1 MELWE
6 LRKPK
11 SDNQASGSEV
21 PAPPASPDLTPSL
34 AGDFR
39 LAFLLWTSISLYTK
53 WGHTFHLSELES
65 MKNDS
70 SVCLAFPFCVPQ
82 TYLSFPNHISWGAWK
97 MLPVSGY
104 LGTCF
109 ILVPW
114 SKQKKCHLFIIWSDK
129 GRKRPS
135 QLTIMDKTK
144 VIYRIFDFERQLETY
159 SETYNY
165 LCPSGKHPKPS
176 QPGLCPSLGFGH
188 SVERGPGLC
197 K

>member
-1 MELWE
+1 
-6 LRKPK
+6 
-11 SDNQASGSEV
+11 
-21 PAPPASPDLTPSL
+21 
-34 AGDFR
+34 
-39 LAFLLWTSISLYTK
+39 
-53 WGHTFHLSELES
+53 
-65 MKNDS
+65 
-70 SVCLAFPFCVPQ
+70 
-82 TYLSFPNHISWGAWK
+82 

-197 K
+197 KQTTCGYDGVDYVITHNIQFNNHECSATMCKKLWPKKSIGHAEKDFLLSPETQNPERHRGLFLIIHMI